1 MKSKNINLLLVS
13 FLLVWGSSFAQTANK
28 DSLAKRHDEM
38 MAIIMTQPKV
48 PIKTIGILVYDGYNT
63 LDAMGP
69 YHTLAEIMGTK
80 TFFIAKQ
87 KGMIKNQ
94 RGLQMKV
101 DASFAEVKSLDI
113 LVIPGGAVET
123 FMQTQDTATLNWIK
137 QIDKTTHYTTSVC
150 TGSWILGATGLLKG
164 KNATSNWYRAEEVMA
179 MYGANFKKERWVK
192 DGKYWTSAGVTAG
205 MDMSLAIID
214 DLMGRRYTEGVMLD
228 LEYDPK
234 PPYNAGVPEKSEPIV
249 ADMMKEM
256 YDMALLPL
264 IEKEKKARQTKKKN
278 PVFVQWPALDEY
290 HSVMSKT
297 FHPAEEGNIEP
308 TKVNAALLAEKAKLL
323 SQSAIPETLNKPGM
337 KELVAKLEKESFA
350 LAKLVNSKKPDA
362 KLKEAIFALHDRF
375 HEIMGKCMEH

>member
-1 MKSKNINLLLVS
+1 MKPIYLLLNILS
-13 FLLVWGSSFAQTANK
+13 LVAAVNSAYAQSGSK
-28 DSLAKRHDEM
+28 DSLSKRHDEM

-48 PIKTIGILVYDGYNT
+48 PVKTIGILVYDGYNT

-69 YHTLAEIMGTK
+69 YHTLAEIMGAK

-87 KGMIKNQ
+87 KGMIENQ

-101 DASFAEVKSLDI
+101 DTSFAEVKNLDI

-123 FMQTQDTATLNWIK
+123 FMQTKDTPTLEWIK
-137 QIDKTTHYTTSVC
+137 AIDKTTQYTTSVC

-164 KNATSNWYRAEEVMA
+164 KNATSNWYRAEEMMA

-234 PPYNAGVPEKSEPIV
+234 PPYNAGIPEKAEPIV

-264 IEKEKKARQTKKKN
+264 IEKEKNTRQTKKKN
-278 PVFVQWPALDEY
+278 PVFIQWPALDEY

-308 TKVNAALLAEKAKLL
+308 TKENADLLAEKAKLL
-323 SQSAIPETLNKPGM
+323 SLSAIPEALNKPGM

-350 LAKLVNSKKPDA
+350 LAKLVKVKSPDA

-375 HEIMGKCMEH
+375 HEIMGKCMEQ

>member
-1 MKSKNINLLLVS
+1 MKYSS
-13 FLLVWGSSFAQTANK
+13 FLLQLICGICLFTSLQAQTK
-28 DSLAKRHDEM
+28 PTDSLAKRHNEM
-38 MAIIMTQPKV
+38 MAIIMTQPKL

-69 YHTLAEIMGTK
+69 YHTLAQIMGTK

-94 RGLQMKV
+94 RGLQIKV
-101 DASFAEVKSLDI
+101 DTSFAEVKKLDI
-113 LVIPGGAVET
+113 IVIPGGAVET
-123 FMQTQDTATLNWIK
+123 FMLTKDTATLEWIK
-137 QIDKTTHYTTSVC
+137 AIDKTTQYTTSVC

-164 KNATSNWYRAEEVMA
+164 KNATSNWYRAEEMMA

-205 MDMSLAIID
+205 MDMSLAIIN
-214 DLMGRRYTEGVMLD
+214 DLMGRKYTEGVMLD
-228 LEYDPK
+228 LEYSPK
-234 PPYNAGVPEKSEPIV
+234 PPYNAGTPESSEKIV

-264 IEKEKKARQTKKKN
+264 IEQEKKARLTKKKN
-278 PVFVQWPALDEY
+278 PVFIQWPTLDEY
-290 HSVMSKT
+290 HSIMSKT

-308 TKVNAALLAEKAKLL
+308 TKTNATLLVEKAKLL
-323 SQSAIPETLNKPGM
+323 NQSAIPETLIKPGI
-337 KELVAKLEKESFA
+337 KELIIKLEKESIE
-350 LAKLVNSKKPDA
+350 LAELVKSKQADA
-362 KLKEAIFALHDRF
+362 KLKQAIFALHDRF

>member
-1 MKSKNINLLLVS
+1 MKSIKVILSIAILFFSAAFS
-13 FLLVWGSSFAQTANK
+13 FGQTTNS
-28 DSLAKRHDEM
+28 DSLTKRHNEM

-101 DASFAEVKSLDI
+101 DTSFAEVKNLDI

-123 FMQTQDTATLNWIK
+123 FMQTQDTPTLNWIK
-137 QIDKTTHYTTSVC
+137 QIDKTTTYTTSVC
-150 TGSWILGATGLLKG
+150 TGAWILGATGLLKD
-164 KNATSNWYRAEEVMA
+164 KNATTNWYRAEEM
-179 MYGANFKKERWVK
+179 MKLYGANFKKERWVK

-234 PPYNAGVPEKSEPIV
+234 PPYYAGVPEKAEPIV

-264 IEKEKKARQTKKKN
+264 IEKEKTKLAPKR
-278 PVFVQWPALDEY
+278 PSVFSQWPALDEY
-290 HSVMSKT
+290 HKVMSKT
-297 FHPAEEGNIEP
+297 FHPAENGNLEP
-308 TKVNAALLAEKAKLL
+308 TKTNATELAEKAKLL
-323 SQSAIPETLNKPGM
+323 SQSAIPVGFQKNGM
-337 KELVAKLEKESFA
+337 KELISKLEKESSA
-350 LAKLVNSKKPDA
+350 LVKLVRANKSDDVLKK
-362 KLKEAIFALHDRF
+362 AIYALHDRF
-375 HEIMGKCMEH
+375 HEVMGKCRE